1 MRIPEAE
8 MVLYNDHVVDFT
20 GEKVGTKGYIE
31 LYTTFGEGKNNKTIK
46 IRYLVI
52 DANTSY
58 NILLGRPSINRLMAI
73 VSTPHL
79 VMKFS
84 SSSGDIL
91 TVHVDQNIAQEC
103 YAKSLRV
110 KPLCNDRS
118 PKRKSSQG

>member
-1 MRIPEAE
+1 